1 MMKNK
6 IHFYIF
12 YKIRVNFCINKKKDY
27 FQTHNEIIFLK
38 RYDYDI
44 IEKTKVSMVKG
55 EKYL

>member
-1 MMKNK
+1 MKIK

-44 IEKTKVSMVKG
+44 IEKTEVSMVKG